1 MIFFDRLS
9 SGRAQCARA
18 AKFRTDPGPV
28 QLAEWLR
35 SAALLKGNAGDMTFI
50 IESAKDNRRTTDF
63 RSSAEIAL
71 ALARKLVADGFA
83 VSITDPSGQVYSAD
97 RLDLLLTRESLN
109 SQE

>member
-1 MIFFDRLS
+1 MGTRREIPNRS
-9 SGRAQCARA
+9 R
-18 AKFRTDPGPV
+18 PV